1 VNKIYYQTSTQH
13 ILAELERVD
22 ILIRMQVSRARQL
35 QQVSHEFQGLF
46 ISEQEIDALLERPS
60 GLPRWLNEPVPSF
73 LNKAE
78 LILEDKAKEI
88 EQRKAES
95 KLRGITLRLDGL
107 AHIFELS
114 AFEVDALL
122 ICLAPEFDLR
132 YEKLY
137 AYLQDDV
144 TKKRPS
150 IDLVLNLLSPS
161 FEEKLARREYFSADA
176 PLRKNY
182 LLHLCDDPSHQN
194 SPLLSK
200 FLKLDDRIVNYLLG
214 EKNID
219 FRLNS
224 FARYVAPQ
232 IHLNDLILPAAVL
245 NNISLLATEKDLEKS
260 AWIFY
265 FQGTYGVG
273 KQSTAEAL
281 CNRLGMGL
289 LVVDGE
295 HLLNSERANL
305 EMNIHLVMREASLLS
320 AAIYWNGLDAFVA
333 EDKRPSLDLLLRELA
348 VRRELTFLSGNTSW
362 EPRDILH
369 QRSFIAIEFPI
380 PSYSECLELWRR
392 SLNGSSPIDPDVNL
406 TELASKFHFSGGQIR
421 DVVATA
427 KNRVLL
433 RSFENR
439 KISMDDLYLACRSHS
454 NRKLA
459 TLSQKIE
466 PKYTWDDIVLPNDQM
481 SQLREITNHVQYK
494 HLVYGEW
501 GFDRKISLGKGLNVL
516 FHGPSG
522 TGKTMGSEIIANEL
536 KLDLYKIDLS
546 TVVSKYIGETEKN
559 LSKIFKEAETSNA
572 ILFFDEADALFG
584 KRSEVRDSHDR
595 YANIEIGYLLQKMDE
610 YTGVVILATNMKK
623 NMDEAFVRRMHFCV
637 EFPFPDEGYRLR
649 IWQNIFPQ
657 ETPLSNNIDYNFL
670 AGKFKFSGGNIKNA
684 ALAAAFYA
692 ANDGQAV
699 TMEHLIQATK
709 REFQKMGKLCV
720 KADFERYYD
729 LVQKSH

>member
-1 VNKIYYQTSTQH
+1 MNKTYYATSSQH

-22 ILIRMQVSRARQL
+22 ILIRTQVSRARQL
-35 QQVSHEFQGLF
+35 QQVNHEFQGLC
-46 ISEQEIDALLERPS
+46 ISEQEVDALLKRPS

-73 LNKAE
+73 L
-78 LILEDKAKEI
+78 DKAKLLLDRKGKEI
-88 EQRKAES
+88 AQRKAES
-95 KLRGITLRLDGL
+95 KLRGITLRLDEL
-107 AHIFELS
+107 AHIFGLS
-114 AFEVDALL
+114 VFEVDALM
-122 ICLAPEFDLR
+122 ICLAPELDLR
-132 YEKLY
+132 YERLY

-150 IDLVLNLLSPS
+150 IDLVLNLLSSS
-161 FEEKLARREYFSADA
+161 FEDKLAARKHFAAGA
-176 PLRKNY
+176 PLSKNY
-182 LLHLCDDPSHQN
+182 LLHLFDNPSHQN

-200 FLKLDDRIVNYLLG
+200 FLKLDDRIVGYLLG
-214 EKNID
+214 ENNID
-219 FRLNS
+219 FPLNS
-224 FARYVAPQ
+224 FAQYIAPQ
-232 IHLNDLILPAAVL
+232 IHLKDLILPTAVIDYL
-245 NNISLLATEKDLEKS
+245 SLLATEKDIKS
-260 AWIFY
+260 NAWILY
-265 FQGTYGVG
+265 FQGKYGVG

-295 HLLNSERANL
+295 HLLDSEEVSFEKKIR
-305 EMNIHLVMREASLLS
+305 LVIREASLLS
-320 AAIYWNGLDAFVA
+320 SATYWNGFDALLA
-333 EDKRPSLDLLLRELA
+333 EDKRTSLDLLLDELA
-348 VRRELTFLSGNTSW
+348 VRRELTFLSGNKSW
-362 EPRDILH
+362 EPRDVLYH
-369 QRSFIAIEFPI
+369 RSFIPIEFPI
-380 PSYSECLELWRR
+380 PSYNGRLELWGK
-392 SLNGSSPIDPDVNL
+392 SLNGRHPVEPDVDL
-406 TELASKFHFSGGQIR
+406 TDLANKFHFSGGQIR
-421 DVVATA
+421 DAAETA
-427 KNRVLL
+427 KNRTLL
-433 RSFENR
+433 RSFESR
-439 KISMDDLYLACRSHS
+439 QISMNDLYIACRSHS
-454 NRKLA
+454 NRKLT

-466 PKYTWDDIVLPNDQM
+466 PKYTWEDIVLPNDQM

-501 GFDRKISLGKGLNVL
+501 GFDRKISLGKGLNIL

-623 NMDEAFVRRMHFCV
+623 NMDEAFVRRMHFSV
-637 EFPFPDEGYRLR
+637 EFPFPDEGQSLR

-657 ETPLSNNIDYNFL
+657 ETPLSNNIEFNFM
-670 AGKFKFSGGNIKNA
+670 ASKFKFSGGNIKNT
-684 ALAAAFYA
+684 ALTAAFYA

-729 LVQKSH
+729 LVQKSS